1 MNLYQLDSNIEFKHL
16 VHNPGTYKFK
26 FEVLPFTVKGLD
38 VMDDF
43 SFEVIE
49 KSDERQS
56 IIKKIEE
63 KDNKL
68 KIEPSFFQSMIQTLV
83 PTPEDNQ
90 ELESDDEDAN
100 KTKENKD
107 KEKKSKKVKE
117 EQMDD
122 VEVEEEVDTKL
133 KKD

>member
-1 MNLYQLDSNIEFKHL
+1 MNLYQHESNIEFKHL
-16 VHNPGTYKFK
+16 VHNPGLYKFK

-38 VMDDF
+38 VVDDF
-43 SFEVIE
+43 TFEVIE
-49 KSDERQS
+49 KSDDRLN

-83 PTPEDNQ
+83 PAPEENQ
-90 ELESDDEDAN
+90 ELESDDEDAG
-100 KTKENKD
+100 KSKENKD
-107 KEKKSKKVKE
+107 KKPKKDKE

-122 VEVEEEVDTKL
+122 VEVEDEADSKL